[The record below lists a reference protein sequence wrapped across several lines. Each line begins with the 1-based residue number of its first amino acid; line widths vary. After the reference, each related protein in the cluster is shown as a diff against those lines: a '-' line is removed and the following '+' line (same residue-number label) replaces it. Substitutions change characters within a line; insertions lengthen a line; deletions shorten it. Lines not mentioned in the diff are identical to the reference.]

1 MYKQNISFK
10 SWRKVIM
17 ARPKNDNV
25 QINISIPSK
34 WKRNLKILLVST
46 LLKKVKLLHFLTW
59 CVEAFGKNNQSKAD
73 VKITSVFFYAF
84 LKRWECCYW
93 MRWNFC
99 VLSGERQN
107 IVLPLSCNWKK
118 TVLFT
123 AVAGNV
129 NRKRSKGEGSGRDQ
143 SYCEISL
150 SACDG

>member
-59 CVEAFGKNNQSKAD
+59 CVEAFKKNNQSKAD

-84 LKRWECCYW
+84 LKRCECCYW

-123 AVAGNV
+123 AVAGNDW
-129 NRKRSKGEGSGRDQ
+129 SHT
-143 SYCEISL
+143 YWII
-150 SACDG
+150 